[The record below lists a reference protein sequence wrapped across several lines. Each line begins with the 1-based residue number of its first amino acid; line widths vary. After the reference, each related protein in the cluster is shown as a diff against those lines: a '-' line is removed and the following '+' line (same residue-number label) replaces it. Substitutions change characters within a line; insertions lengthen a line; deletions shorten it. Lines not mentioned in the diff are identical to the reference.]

1 MEVRADANT
10 DLRAENIFWK
20 IPENL
25 RADTDLRSSAEK
37 AVSGVF
43 SKKDDSASGYS
54 WFAREP

>member
-1 MEVRADANT
+1 MISRWCGVQLVRRKYF
-10 DLRAENIFWK
+10 LENSRK
-20 IPENL
+20 ICAQTRTCGHPQK
-25 RADTDLRSSAEK
+25 K